1 MTADTQT
8 LEQSF
13 RELRSWIDDRL
24 AAKGLPQRLSRLP
37 QTRGEASA
45 VTGADIG
52 QLKADI
58 AELIRLEGRRSFWSG
73 FAVNGLFF
81 VLGLGAGAM
90 IDAVKA
96 GGWWPF

>member
-1 MTADTQT
+1 MTADTQA

-13 RELRSWIDDRL
+13 RELRSWVDDRL
-24 AAKGLPQRLSRLP
+24 AQRLSRRP
-37 QTRGEASA
+37 QTRGEVSA
-45 VTGADIG
+45 VTAADIG
-52 QLKADI
+52 QLKADL

-81 VLGLGAGAM
+81 VLGLGAGAV

-96 GGWWPF
+96 DWPF